1 MSHNFWKSL
10 LALGLLTIHFAGV
23 VAPSAE
29 AQSTNGFNGNGQFFD
44 GPPPTTTPTPA
55 PTPAPTPTPTPTPPP
70 TPPPAFVVPNIPFF
84 NPPPVLPI
92 VVPTDVTSNG
102 MNPFTL
108 IPRGPDPNNY
118 ALNGIMLLKEN
129 EFRLADESKEDG
141 DGIVVKWRPGSEFQ
155 RPQKALITIVS
166 GELLISVKAPSN
178 TATLTTPFGKVSLT
192 ASSDILVDY
201 EDGVLR
207 LKNMDGLGV
216 KVKVKLSTGPYASR
230 KPFIVA
236 LAPGYELVA
245 ADHRLSRLEIKP
257 HDGVARRFVK
267 VLEEG
272 QLAVAEF
279 SPTSALAIASTLVD
293 LRQSAGSVRERR
305 ALSDMSKMAA
315 VLNYRM
321 GESGFQSFKDDGS
334 QLATTGNKT
343 H

>member
-1 MSHNFWKSL
+1 MGS
-10 LALGLLTIHFAGV
+10 
-23 VAPSAE
+23 
-29 AQSTNGFNGNGQFFD
+29 
-44 GPPPTTTPTPA
+44 
-55 PTPAPTPTPTPTPPP
+55 
-70 TPPPAFVVPNIPFF
+70 
-84 NPPPVLPI
+84 
-92 VVPTDVTSNG
+92 
-102 MNPFTL
+102 L
-108 IPRGPDPNNY
+108 IPRGTDQNNY
-118 ALNGIMLLKEN
+118 ALNGIQLLKES
-129 EFRLADESKEDG
+129 EFRLADRNDDDG

-155 RPQKALITIVS
+155 RPQKAMITMVS
-166 GELLISVKAPSN
+166 GELLISVKTPSHL
-178 TATLTTPFGKVSLT
+178 ATLTTPFGKVALS
-192 ASSDILVDY
+192 ASSDILADF

-245 ADHRLSRLEIKP
+245 ADHKLSRLELKP

-279 SPTSALAIASTLVD
+279 SPASALNVASTLVD

-321 GESGFQSFKDDGS
+321 GETGFQSFKDDGS